1 MVQATR
7 SADFSL
13 PEYRKTLG
21 AFPTGVTI
29 ITTRDADGSLI
40 GLTASSFNSVSLTP
54 PLVLW
59 SLGLQSRSLAA
70 FQACSHY
77 AINVLTQD
85 QGELAMRFASSGENR
100 FADVAYTEGLEGA
113 PLLSGVAA
121 SFECFNRSRYT
132 EGDHMIFVGE
142 VERFTQGSGS
152 PLIYHR
158 GQFGQL
164 K

>member
-7 SADFSL
+7 SIDFSL
-13 PEYRKTLG
+13 PDYRKTLG

-29 ITTRDADGSLI
+29 ITTRDANGALV

-59 SLGLQSRSLAA
+59 SLSLQSRSLDA
-70 FQACSHY
+70 FQNSSHY
-77 AINVLTQD
+77 AINVLTQE
-85 QGELAMRFASSGENR
+85 QGDLAMRFASSGENR
-100 FADVAYTEGLEGA
+100 FADVAFTNGLQGA
-113 PLLSGVAA
+113 PLIDNVAA

-142 VERFTQGSGS
+142 VERFTQGSGA